1 MPRPIT
7 DRDWGA
13 LQGAIAGEVVLPGS
27 PGYELAR
34 KPPIARFQDVRPQAV
49 VRCATPSDVAET
61 ISLAS
66 RAGLPIAARSGG
78 HCFAGN
84 SSTQG
89 IVIDVTPMRS
99 VSVRDGVATVGAGAR
114 LGDLYDALA
123 AHDLTIPAGCGPT
136 VGIAGLV
143 LGGGLGILGR
153 GHGLT
158 SDHLL
163 GAEVVLAD
171 GRGRGSI
178 WSGRTPKPPA

>member
-143 LGGGLGILGR
+143 LGGGRRSRLGGAGARLLPRDQAVPGR
-153 GHGLT
+153 
-158 SDHLL
+158 
-163 GAEVVLAD
+163 A
-171 GRGRGSI
+171 R
-178 WSGRTPKPPA
+178 P

>member
-1 MPRPIT
+1 MLFYVFFFFNDTATTEIYT
-7 DRDWGA
+7 LSLHDA
-13 LQGAIAGEVVLPGS
+13 LP
-27 PGYELAR
+27 
-34 KPPIARFQDVRPQAV
+34 
-49 VRCATPSDVAET
+49 

-143 LGGGLGILGR
+143 LGGGR
-153 GHGLT
+153 R
-158 SDHLL
+158 S
-163 GAEVVLAD
+163 
-171 GRGRGSI
+171 
-178 WSGRTPKPPA
+178 

>member
-1 MPRPIT
+1 
-7 DRDWGA
+7 
-13 LQGAIAGEVVLPGS
+13 
-27 PGYELAR
+27 
-34 KPPIARFQDVRPQAV
+34 
-49 VRCATPSDVAET
+49 
-61 ISLAS
+61 
-66 RAGLPIAARSGG
+66 
-78 HCFAGN
+78 
-84 SSTQG
+84 
-89 IVIDVTPMRS
+89 
-99 VSVRDGVATVGAGAR
+99 
-114 LGDLYDALA
+114 
-123 AHDLTIPAGCGPT
+123 